1 MHFPTGASN
10 RWGRGEQSRGT
21 ATVASCHSGLGR
33 SFFTQLL
40 MPRCPPAIYHSSL
53 IDMHCPQIPP
63 PCFAPSIPH
72 FPLWISAAGSC
83 QDCTDVHKHLPT
95 MYVHVFTKLLLSP
108 HVAHRVFLYDHIRLK
123 NLYIQCWLV
132 VALQI
137 LTTCSAMGCVLK
149 STFLLFVHLWRQIRI
164 QVPTWMEEANRHLME
179 LMRPEKKESI
189 RKKGTAEEN

>member
-33 SFFTQLL
+33 SFSTQLL

-95 MYVHVFTKLLLSP
+95 MYVHVFTKLLSVSTCRSSCLSVRSHP
-108 HVAHRVFLYDHIRLK
+108 FKKSLHSVLAGCSFADFDHL
-123 NLYIQCWLV
+123 
-132 VALQI
+132 
-137 LTTCSAMGCVLK
+137 
-149 STFLLFVHLWRQIRI
+149 
-164 QVPTWMEEANRHLME
+164 
-179 LMRPEKKESI
+179 
-189 RKKGTAEEN
+189 